1 MPQPGRSFW
10 TQLALALL
18 ALSLTASAAL
28 GWLSYEGS
36 RGQLRAEAVRSVGL
50 TATTREEA
58 LARLLAGHRERAL
71 TFLRTATMSCHR
83 HTHGAERSACWRD
96 VIRPFLATESA
107 RGARLVLPDGSIA
120 EVGGPVSDAALR
132 LGRQA
137 QFGFEPDGKP
147 FYEIDAHTDTTALR
161 LRFSIN
167 DVADIFIDRTGLG
180 QTGETFLTDPEGR
193 FITEPRFPFAQVHD
207 TPGALTGCMRG
218 ETGQVL
224 ADDYRGLPVIHG
236 FRPARDLGA
245 GCIFANLAQDEAF
258 APLAAL
264 KRHAIMLGA
273 IFAFLSVPIALLLAS
288 RISRPLEQL
297 TERARALRAGD
308 FDSPVAVSPRAPAEL
323 QTYAATFADMARSL
337 REQGAALSATQ
348 RRTRAVLDNA
358 LDAVIGMNADGVIT
372 DWNPRAEAMF
382 GWRREEACGKLLSET
397 IMPERFRVAHARGLK
412 RFLATG
418 DGPLLNRRVEVPA
431 LHRDGHELPVQ
442 LAITTI
448 EEGGAV
454 EFSAFVSDITERRRA
469 EQEAERQRARVR
481 TLFMQAPSLMALTTG
496 PNHVVELVNP
506 PARELLT
513 KDGDVV
519 GQPLARVFPGVAER
533 GGIRY
538 LDEVWHTGRALTA
551 REQEVEVEG
560 ETRFYDVVLQPLRDA
575 QGDMEAIMVHA
586 ADVTEKVR
594 ARHRVEAAVRV
605 REDFLSIASH
615 ELKTPLT
622 SLGLQMQSVARV
634 ARHTGFEHLP
644 ADRLAHLVEVSTRQI
659 RRLTQLVDDLLDAG
673 RVAEGRVR
681 LEPEEVELVSLVR
694 EMTDR
699 LADEAARAKTP
710 VTVEAEHEVHGR
722 WDRLR
727 LEQVIVNLLTNAFKY
742 GAGHPV
748 RVVVEA
754 APHAAR
760 LRVVDY
766 GIGIEPDAQQHI
778 FERWGRA
785 VSPRNFGGLGLGLYI
800 VRQIVE
806 AHGGHVSVESVPG
819 QGATFTVEL
828 PRD

>member
-1 MPQPGRSFW
+1 
-10 TQLALALL
+10 
-18 ALSLTASAAL
+18 
-28 GWLSYEGS
+28 
-36 RGQLRAEAVRSVGL
+36 
-50 TATTREEA
+50 
-58 LARLLAGHRERAL
+58 
-71 TFLRTATMSCHR
+71 
-83 HTHGAERSACWRD
+83 
-96 VIRPFLATESA
+96 
-107 RGARLVLPDGSIA
+107 
-120 EVGGPVSDAALR
+120 
-132 LGRQA
+132 
-137 QFGFEPDGKP
+137 
-147 FYEIDAHTDTTALR
+147 
-161 LRFSIN
+161 
-167 DVADIFIDRTGLG
+167 
-180 QTGETFLTDPEGR
+180 
-193 FITEPRFPFAQVHD
+193 
-207 TPGALTGCMRG
+207 
-218 ETGQVL
+218 
-224 ADDYRGLPVIHG
+224 
-236 FRPARDLGA
+236 
-245 GCIFANLAQDEAF
+245 
-258 APLAAL
+258 
-264 KRHAIMLGA
+264 
-273 IFAFLSVPIALLLAS
+273 
-288 RISRPLEQL
+288 
-297 TERARALRAGD
+297 
-308 FDSPVAVSPRAPAEL
+308 
-323 QTYAATFADMARSL
+323 
-337 REQGAALSATQ
+337 
-348 RRTRAVLDNA
+348 
-358 LDAVIGMNADGVIT
+358 VIGMNAEGVIT

-382 GWRREEACGKLLSET
+382 GWRREEALGKLLAET
-397 IMPERFRVAHARGLK
+397 IMPERFRAAHARGLR

-513 KDGDVV
+513 RDGDVV
-519 GQPLARVFPGVAER
+519 GQPLARVFPNVADR

-538 LDEVWHTGRALTA
+538 LDEVWRTGRALTA
-551 REQEVEVEG
+551 REQQVVVEG

-575 QGDMEAIMVHA
+575 QGEMEAIMVHA

-634 ARHTGFEHLP
+634 ARHTGFDHLP

-710 VTVEAEHEVHGR
+710 VTVEANHEVHGR

-760 LRVVDY
+760 LRVIDY